1 MLSLIRLLRQELGG
15 EMSSA
20 QRRRVVAAGMIGN
33 TLEWYDFAIYSYFAA
48 QIGRHFFPH
57 EDAVAQLLST
67 FGVFSV
73 GYLMRPIGGVIVG
86 HIGDTLGRRAALTF
100 SVSAMAI
107 PTFMIGLLPGYQTI
121 GVLAPVGLTLLRV
134 VQGLSVGGVVIPDL
148 LRPDPPTATGEA
160 PRPPMPVGTASP
172 EREFGN

>member
-1 MLSLIRLLRQELGG
+1 MLSLIRLLRQEIGG
-15 EMSSA
+15 EMHSA

-33 TLEWYDFAIYSYFAA
+33 TLEWYDFAIYGYFAA

-67 FGVFSV
+67 FGVFAV

-100 SVSAMAI
+100 SLSALAI
-107 PTFMIGLLPGYQTI
+107 PTFWICLLPGFPTH
-121 GVLAPVGLTLLRV
+121 VWLA
-134 VQGLSVGGVVIPDL
+134 
-148 LRPDPPTATGEA
+148 
-160 PRPPMPVGTASP
+160 
-172 EREFGN
+172 